1 MPRHEICGLFL
12 ILAHF
17 LWVSVIAV
25 WVTHVVVLSARIFSS
40 IHGNATVSVREI
52 ASMIGGLYFD
62 GSWAHS
68 LQVSCGGGRCW
79 PRGGCGR
86 GKFFAATRN
95 GVAVRVMAFTPNDFW
110 QDTSSSID
118 KPVAYLIWTNKQNKF
133 KSLSLRQLLWVLR
146 YILYSTYIVQII
158 SLVFSD
164 FFRTIVEWRVSKL
177 WHWLKSVLNWV
188 VPSKIYCY
196 FASAYSIEIVEST
209 LSFPVA
215 RHF

>member
-25 WVTHVVVLSARIFSS
+25 WVTHVIVFSARIFSS

-62 GSWAHS
+62 GSWSHS
-68 LQVSCGGGRCW
+68 LQVSCGGGRCR
-79 PRGGCGR
+79 PRGGGGR

-95 GVAVRVMAFTPNDFW
+95 GVAVRVMTFTPNDFW

-133 KSLSLRQLLWVLR
+133 WSLSSRQLLWVLR
-146 YILYSTYIVQII
+146 FILYFTYLVQII
-158 SLVFSD
+158 SLVFSELHTCG
-164 FFRTIVEWRVSKL
+164 FENTK
-177 WHWLKSVLNWV
+177 N
-188 VPSKIYCY
+188 
-196 FASAYSIEIVEST
+196 
-209 LSFPVA
+209 
-215 RHF
+215 